1 MARSKQM
8 RVEKSTMA
16 ELTLSQEDIQ
26 ELLSVLHVA
35 LYDAE
40 TTKRISR
47 DLEEIDAIEE
57 HRELLRKWIRRLSQQ
72 LGSESEMGKE

>member
-1 MARSKQM
+1 
-8 RVEKSTMA
+8 MA

-57 HRELLRKWIRRLSQQ
+57 RMVADLTEDQRLQ
-72 LGSESEMGKE
+72 LIYALKTCADALETSAAEI